1 MGYFRLAI
9 PIWLAFGA
17 PAPALAEVDLVR
29 FHTCIEAQI
38 SGNRPAADCVQ
49 QEHLACGDF
58 PLETAPQAAILC
70 YVEAQDSWTEAI
82 QTQLAALKDRPEPKI
97 ADVAEIEVKYDVL
110 RNLLQCDRM
119 EELAGLTEQA
129 ETAKGLQKARCTA
142 TAFGLAYARLA
153 LQSRPQP

>member
-1 MGYFRLAI
+1 MGYFRLVVA
-9 PIWLAFGA
+9 IWLAFGA
-17 PAPALAEVDLVR
+17 SAPALAEIDPER

-82 QTQLAALKDRPEPKI
+82 ETRLAALKERPEPKI

-119 EELAGLTEQA
+119 EELAGLTDQD
-129 ETAKGLQKARCTA
+129 ETAKAVQKARCTA

-153 LQSRPQP
+153 LHARPRP